1 MILIDNGITEKIMS
15 IELNAELRTDTGK
28 GASRR
33 LRHANKVPA
42 ILYGAGKDPE
52 NLTLEQKD
60 VQYELQHEAFFT
72 QVLELNV
79 GGKKQDVLLRDLQH
93 HPYKLDILHMD
104 FQRVEAKKEM
114 HVNVP
119 LHFINEEIAPGV
131 KTEGG
136 AISHVITEVEV
147 VCLPKNIPE
156 FIDVDLSELHMGEIV
171 HLSDLKMPAGVEVF
185 ALKQGEE
192 HDSAVATIHARKVA
206 EEPEVGEAAGEAAAE
221 PEIKEEGGESE
232 G

>member
-1 MILIDNGITEKIMS
+1 MS

-72 QVLELNV
+72 QVLELNI

-93 HPYKLDILHMD
+93 HPYKQDIMHMD

-119 LHFINEEIAPGV
+119 LHFINEDIAPGV

-136 AISHVITEVEV
+136 AISHVMSEVEV
-147 VCLPKNIPE
+147 VCLPKDIPE
-156 FIDVDLSELHMGEIV
+156 FIDVDLGELHLGEIV

-192 HDSAVATIHARKVA
+192 HDSAVASIHTRKVVEEPEEAEAPGEAA
-206 EEPEVGEAAGEAAAE
+206 EEPETR
-221 PEIKEEGGESE
+221 EEGGEAE
-232 G
+232 D

>member
-1 MILIDNGITEKIMS
+1 MS

-52 NLTLEQKD
+52 NLALAQKD

-72 QVLELNV
+72 QVLELNI

-93 HPYKLDILHMD
+93 HPYKQDILHMD

-119 LHFINEEIAPGV
+119 LHFINEDIAPGV

-136 AISHVITEVEV
+136 AISHVMSEVEV
-147 VCLPKNIPE
+147 VCLPKDIPE
-156 FIDVDLSELHMGEIV
+156 FIDVDLGELHLGEIV

-192 HDSAVATIHARKVA
+192 HDSAVASIHARKVA
-206 EEPEVGEAAGEAAAE
+206 EEPEEAEAPGEAAEA
-221 PEIKEEGGESE
+221 PETKEEGGEAE
-232 G
+232 D

>member
-1 MILIDNGITEKIMS
+1 MS

-33 LRHANKVPA
+33 LRHANKIPA

-52 NLTLEQKD
+52 NLALAQKD

-72 QVLELNV
+72 QVLELNI

-93 HPYKLDILHMD
+93 HPYKQDILHMD

-119 LHFINEEIAPGV
+119 LHFINEDIAPGV

-136 AISHVITEVEV
+136 AVSHVMSEVEV

-156 FIDVDLSELHMGEIV
+156 FIDVDLSELHLGEIV

-192 HDSAVATIHARKVA
+192 HDSAVASIHARKVA
-206 EEPEVGEAAGEAAAE
+206 EEPEEAEAPGEAAEE
-221 PEIKEEGGESE
+221 PETKEEGGEAE
-232 G
+232 D

>member
-1 MILIDNGITEKIMS
+1 MS

-42 ILYGAGKDPE
+42 ILYGAGKEPE
-52 NLTLEQKD
+52 SLTLEQKD

-93 HPYKLDILHMD
+93 HPYKQDILHMD

-114 HVNVP
+114 HVNIP
-119 LHFINEEIAPGV
+119 LHFINEDIAPGV

-136 AISHVITEVEV
+136 AISHVMSEVEI

-192 HDSAVATIHARKVA
+192 HDSAVASIHARKVA
-206 EEPEVGEAAGEAAAE
+206 EEHEEAEAPGEAAEA
-221 PEIKEEGGESE
+221 PETKEEGGEAE
-232 G
+232 D

>member
-1 MILIDNGITEKIMS
+1 MS

-42 ILYGAGKDPE
+42 ILYGAGKEPE

-60 VQYELQHEAFFT
+60 VQHELQSEAFST
-72 QVLELNV
+72 QVIELNV

-119 LHFINEEIAPGV
+119 LHFINEDIAPGV

-136 AISHVITEVEV
+136 AVSHVMSEVEI
-147 VCLPKNIPE
+147 VCLPKDIPE
-156 FIDVDLSELHMGEIV
+156 FIEVDLGELRLGEIV
-171 HLSDLKMPAGVEVF
+171 HLSDLNMPAGVEVF

-192 HDSAVATIHARKVA
+192 YDAAVASIHARKVA
-206 EEPEVGEAAGEAAAE
+206 EEPEAGEAAGEAAAE
-221 PEIKEEGGESE
+221 PETKEEGGEAE
-232 G
+232 D

>member
-1 MILIDNGITEKIMS
+1 MS

-33 LRHANKVPA
+33 LRHANKIPA

-52 NLTLEQKD
+52 NLALAQKD

-72 QVLELNV
+72 QVLELNI

-93 HPYKLDILHMD
+93 HPYKQDILHMD

-119 LHFINEEIAPGV
+119 LHFINEDIAPGV

-136 AISHVITEVEV
+136 AVSHVMSEVEV

-156 FIDVDLSELHMGEIV
+156 FIDVDLSELHLGEIV

-192 HDSAVATIHARKVA
+192 HDSAVASIHTRKVVEEPEEAEAPGEAA
-206 EEPEVGEAAGEAAAE
+206 EEPETR
-221 PEIKEEGGESE
+221 EEGGEAE
-232 G
+232 D

>member
-1 MILIDNGITEKIMS
+1 MS

-72 QVLELNV
+72 QVLELNI

-93 HPYKLDILHMD
+93 HPYKQDILHMD

-119 LHFINEEIAPGV
+119 LHFINEDIAPGV

-136 AISHVITEVEV
+136 AISHLMTEVEV
-147 VCLPKNIPE
+147 VCLPKDIPE
-156 FIDVDLSELHMGEIV
+156 FIEVDISELHMGEIV

-192 HDSAVATIHARKVA
+192 HDTAVASIHARKVA
-206 EEPEVGEAAGEAAAE
+206 EEPAAEEPAEAAAE
-221 PEIKEEGGESE
+221 PETKEEGGEAE

>member
-1 MILIDNGITEKIMS
+1 MS

-33 LRHANKVPA
+33 LRHAKKVPA

-72 QVLELNV
+72 QVLELNI

-93 HPYKLDILHMD
+93 HPYKQDILHMD

-119 LHFINEEIAPGV
+119 LHFINEDIAPGV

-136 AISHVITEVEV
+136 AISHVMSEVEV
-147 VCLPKNIPE
+147 VCLPKDIPE
-156 FIDVDLSELHMGEIV
+156 FIDVDLGELHLGEIV

-192 HDSAVATIHARKVA
+192 HDSAVASIHARKVA
-206 EEPEVGEAAGEAAAE
+206 EEPEQAEAPGGAAE
-221 PEIKEEGGESE
+221 EPETRQEGGEAE
-232 G
+232 D

>member
-1 MILIDNGITEKIMS
+1 MS

-33 LRHANKVPA
+33 LRHANKIPA

-52 NLTLEQKD
+52 NLALAQKD

-72 QVLELNV
+72 QVLELNI

-93 HPYKLDILHMD
+93 HPYKQDILHMD

-119 LHFINEEIAPGV
+119 LHFINEDIAPGV

-136 AISHVITEVEV
+136 AVSHVMSEVEV

-156 FIDVDLSELHMGEIV
+156 FIDVDLSELHLGEIV

-192 HDSAVATIHARKVA
+192 HDSAVASIHTRKVA
-206 EEPEVGEAAGEAAAE
+206 EEPEEAEAPGEAAEE
-221 PEIKEEGGESE
+221 PETREEGGEAE
-232 G
+232 D

>member
-1 MILIDNGITEKIMS
+1 MS

-33 LRHANKVPA
+33 LRHANKIPA

-52 NLTLEQKD
+52 NLALAQKD

-72 QVLELNV
+72 QVLELNI

-93 HPYKLDILHMD
+93 HPYKQDIMHMD

-119 LHFINEEIAPGV
+119 LHFINEDIAPGV

-136 AISHVITEVEV
+136 AISHVMSEVEV
-147 VCLPKNIPE
+147 VCLPKDIPE
-156 FIDVDLSELHMGEIV
+156 FIDVDLGELHLGEIV

-192 HDSAVATIHARKVA
+192 HDSAVASIHTRKVVEEPEEAEAPGEAA
-206 EEPEVGEAAGEAAAE
+206 EEPETR
-221 PEIKEEGGESE
+221 EEGGEAE
-232 G
+232 D

>member
-1 MILIDNGITEKIMS
+1 MS

-93 HPYKLDILHMD
+93 HPYKQDILHMD
-104 FQRVEAKKEM
+104 FQRVEAKKDM

-119 LHFINEEIAPGV
+119 LHFINEDTAPGV

-156 FIDVDLSELHMGEIV
+156 FIEVDLGQLHMGEIV

-206 EEPEVGEAAGEAAAE
+206 EEPEAGEAAAE
-221 PEIKEEGGESE
+221 PESKEEGGESE
-232 G
+232 D

>member
-1 MILIDNGITEKIMS
+1 MS

-33 LRHANKVPA
+33 LRHANKIPA

-52 NLTLEQKD
+52 NLALAQKD

-72 QVLELNV
+72 QVLELNI

-93 HPYKLDILHMD
+93 HPYKQDIMHMD

-119 LHFINEEIAPGV
+119 LHFINEDIAPGV

-136 AISHVITEVEV
+136 AISHVMSEVEV
-147 VCLPKNIPE
+147 VCLPKDIPE
-156 FIDVDLSELHMGEIV
+156 FIDVDLGELHLGEIV

-192 HDSAVATIHARKVA
+192 HDSAVASIHTRKVVEEPEEAEAPGEAA
-206 EEPEVGEAAGEAAAE
+206 EEPET
-221 PEIKEEGGESE
+221 KEEGGEAE
-232 G
+232 D

>member
-1 MILIDNGITEKIMS
+1 MS

-33 LRHANKVPA
+33 LRHTNKVPA
-42 ILYGAGKDPE
+42 IVYGAGKDPE

-79 GGKKQDVLLRDLQH
+79 GGKKQDVVLRDLQH
-93 HPYKLDILHMD
+93 HPFKQDILHMD

-119 LHFINEEIAPGV
+119 LHFINEDIAPGV

-136 AISHVITEVEV
+136 AISHVFTEVEV

-156 FIDVDLSELHMGEIV
+156 FIEVDLGELHMGDIV

-185 ALKQGEE
+185 ALKQGEG
-192 HDSAVATIHARKVA
+192 HDSAVANIHARKVA
-206 EEPEVGEAAGEAAAE
+206 EEPEAGEAAGEAVEE
-221 PEIKEEGGESE
+221 PETKEEGGEPES
-232 G
+232 

>member
-1 MILIDNGITEKIMS
+1 MS

-42 ILYGAGKDPE
+42 ILYVAGKDPE

-72 QVLELNV
+72 QVLELNI

-93 HPYKLDILHMD
+93 HPYKQDILHMD

-119 LHFINEEIAPGV
+119 LHFINEDIAPGV

-136 AISHVITEVEV
+136 AISHVMSEVEV
-147 VCLPKNIPE
+147 VCLPKDIPE
-156 FIDVDLSELHMGEIV
+156 FIDVDLGELHLGEIV

-192 HDSAVATIHARKVA
+192 HDSAVASIHARKVA
-206 EEPEVGEAAGEAAAE
+206 EEPEQAEAAGGAAE
-221 PEIKEEGGESE
+221 EPETREEGGEAE
-232 G
+232 D

>member
-1 MILIDNGITEKIMS
+1 MS

-42 ILYGAGKDPE
+42 IVYGAGKDPE

-79 GGKKQDVLLRDLQH
+79 GGKKQDVVLRDLQH
-93 HPYKLDILHMD
+93 HPYKQDILHMD

-119 LHFINEEIAPGV
+119 LHFINEDIAPGV

-136 AISHVITEVEV
+136 AISHVVTEVEV
-147 VCLPKNIPE
+147 VCLPKDIPE
-156 FIDVDLSELHMGEIV
+156 FIEVDLGELHMGEIV

-192 HDSAVATIHARKVA
+192 HDSAIATIHARKVA
-206 EEPEVGEAAGEAAAE
+206 EEPEAGEAAGEAAE
-221 PEIKEEGGESE
+221 GPETGEEGGESE
-232 G
+232 S

>member
-1 MILIDNGITEKIMS
+1 MS

-33 LRHANKVPA
+33 LRHANKIPA

-52 NLTLEQKD
+52 NLALAQKD

-72 QVLELNV
+72 QVLELNI

-93 HPYKLDILHMD
+93 HPYKQDIMHMD

-119 LHFINEEIAPGV
+119 LHFINEDIAPGV

-136 AISHVITEVEV
+136 AISHVMSEVEV
-147 VCLPKNIPE
+147 VCLPKDIPE
-156 FIDVDLSELHMGEIV
+156 FIDVDLGELHLGEIV

-192 HDSAVATIHARKVA
+192 HDSAVASIHTRKVA
-206 EEPEVGEAAGEAAAE
+206 EEPEEAEAPGEAAEE
-221 PEIKEEGGESE
+221 PETKEEGGEAE
-232 G
+232 D